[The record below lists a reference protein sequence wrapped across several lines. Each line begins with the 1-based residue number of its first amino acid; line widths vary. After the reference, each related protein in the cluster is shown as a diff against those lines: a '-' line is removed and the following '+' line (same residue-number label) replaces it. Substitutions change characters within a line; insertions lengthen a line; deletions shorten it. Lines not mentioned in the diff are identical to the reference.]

1 MQLSDDGVDL
11 VASDEFMD
19 NSTIA
24 SGQSLGGVAPS
35 RKIKSTPKIISGKGK
50 KNKASESPS
59 SSPIQSSPAPG
70 HKPNNVSVVIDQVIS
85 GEDAA
90 DVSEIDRV
98 LADLRSVTAADDS
111 TGYSN

>member
-11 VASDEFMD
+11 VGSDEFMD

-24 SGQSLGGVAPS
+24 SGQSLGGVTPS